1 MYCLFAVDCVWL
13 GFGVVVVLGDCGLV
27 WAVVGFVVCLLGFG
41 VFMVGVTQFFCWW
54 VEWLDF
60 VGWFCVRYWCCR

>member
-1 MYCLFAVDCVWL
+1 MYCLFAVDCVWF
-13 GFGVVVVLGDCGLV
+13 GFGMVVVLGGCGLV

-41 VFMVGVTQFFCWW
+41 AFMVGVTQFFCWW
-54 VEWLDF
+54 VGWLDF